1 MAVAADSAN
10 KAVES
15 VDLSVSKALR
25 EDNMYLHA
33 GIGRKGRGCCSE
45 STVSG
50 LVTYASVTRPRE
62 LLPLATS
69 R

>member
-1 MAVAADSAN
+1 MVVAADSAN

-33 GIGRKGRGCCSE
+33 GIGRKGRGCFK
-45 STVSG
+45 
-50 LVTYASVTRPRE
+50 
-62 LLPLATS
+62 LAVWLQRINCEWS
-69 R
+69 RDVRVGDQTT